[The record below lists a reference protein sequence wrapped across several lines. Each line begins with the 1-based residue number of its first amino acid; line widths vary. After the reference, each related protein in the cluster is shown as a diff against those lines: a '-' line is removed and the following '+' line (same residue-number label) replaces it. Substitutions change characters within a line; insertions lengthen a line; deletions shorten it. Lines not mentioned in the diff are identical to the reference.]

1 MRILSLIILKS
12 ASKRYYDKD
21 FNMKRTI
28 ATLILLVLGTSI
40 SQAQMLKFGVKG
52 GLNFANYTGGEI
64 SGVDF
69 KTITSYHAGVVME
82 LKVFENFAIQ
92 PELLYST
99 QGSELEG
106 LGEQVKNELGY
117 LSLPVLAKFYLTSNK
132 LSLELG
138 PQASF
143 LVSERNEVDANDTN
157 SFDFGIAGGLSYKIT
172 KGLFVSGRY
181 VAGLTE
187 AKKDA
192 DVKNS
197 LIQFSVGYLF

>member
-1 MRILSLIILKS
+1 
-12 ASKRYYDKD
+12 
-21 FNMKRTI
+21 MKRTI

-99 QGSELEG
+99 QGSELDG
-106 LGEQVKNELGY
+106 LGDQIKNELGY
-117 LSLPVLAKFYLTSNK
+117 ISLPVLAKFYLTKDK

-138 PQASF
+138 PQASV
-143 LVSERNEVDANDTN
+143 LVSERNEV
-157 SFDFGIAGGLSYKIT
+157 SQKIAIH
-172 KGLFVSGRY
+172 
-181 VAGLTE
+181 LTLLLLE
-187 AKKDA
+187 
-192 DVKNS
+192 V
-197 LIQFSVGYLF
+197 

>member
-1 MRILSLIILKS
+1 
-12 ASKRYYDKD
+12 
-21 FNMKRTI
+21 MKKTI
-28 ATLILLVLGTSI
+28 ATLILLVLGTGI
-40 SQAQMLKFGVKG
+40 SQAQLLQFGVKG
-52 GLNFANYTGGEI
+52 GVNFANYTGGDV
-64 SGVDF
+64 SGEDF
-69 KTITSYHAGVVME
+69 KTITSYHAGMVME

-99 QGSELEG
+99 QGAELEG
-106 LGEQVKNELGY
+106 LGDQVKNELGY
-117 LSLPVLAKFYLTSNK
+117 LSIPVLAKFYLTSNE

-157 SFDFGIAGGLSYKIT
+157 SFEFGIAGGLSYKIT
-172 KGLFVSGRY
+172 KSIFVSGRY

-187 AKKDA
+187 AKKNA

-197 LIQFSVGYLF
+197 LIQFSVGYMF

>member
-1 MRILSLIILKS
+1 
-12 ASKRYYDKD
+12 
-21 FNMKRTI
+21 MKKTI
-28 ATLILLVLGTSI
+28 ATLILLVLGTGL
-40 SQAQMLKFGVKG
+40 SQAQLLQFGIKG
-52 GLNFANYTGGEI
+52 GVNFANYTGGDV

-69 KTITSYHAGVVME
+69 KTITSYHAGIVME
-82 LKVFENFAIQ
+82 LKVLENLAIQ

-106 LGEQVKNELGY
+106 LGDQVKNELGY
-117 LSLPVLAKFYLTSNK
+117 LSIPVLAKFYLTSNK

-157 SFDFGIAGGLSYKIT
+157 SFEFGIAGGLSYKIT
-172 KGLFVSGRY
+172 KSIFLSGRY

-197 LIQFSVGYLF
+197 LIQFSVGYMF

>member
-1 MRILSLIILKS
+1 
-12 ASKRYYDKD
+12 
-21 FNMKRTI
+21 MKKTI
-28 ATLILLVLGTSI
+28 ATLILLVLGTGI
-40 SQAQMLKFGVKG
+40 SQAQLLEFGVKG
-52 GLNFANYTGGEI
+52 GVNFANYTRGDV

-69 KTITSYHAGVVME
+69 KTITSYHAGMVME

-99 QGSELEG
+99 QGAELEG
-106 LGEQVKNELGY
+106 LGDQVKNELGY
-117 LSLPVLAKFYLTSNK
+117 LSIPVLAKFYLTSNE

-157 SFDFGIAGGLSYKIT
+157 SFEFGIAGGLSYKIT
-172 KGLFVSGRY
+172 KSIFVSGRY

-197 LIQFSVGYLF
+197 LIQFSVGYMF

>member
-1 MRILSLIILKS
+1 
-12 ASKRYYDKD
+12 
-21 FNMKRTI
+21 MKKTI
-28 ATLILLVLGTSI
+28 ATLILLVLGTGL
-40 SQAQMLKFGVKG
+40 SQAQLLQFGVKG
-52 GLNFANYTGGEI
+52 GVNFANYTGGDV

-69 KTITSYHAGVVME
+69 KTITSYHAGMVME
-82 LKVFENFAIQ
+82 LKVLENLAIQ

-99 QGSELEG
+99 QGSELNDIG
-106 LGEQVKNELGY
+106 GQIKNELGY
-117 LSLPVLAKFYLTSNK
+117 LSIPVLAKFYLTSNE

-157 SFDFGIAGGLSYKIT
+157 SFEFGIAGGLSYKIT
-172 KGLFVSGRY
+172 KSIFVSGRY

-197 LIQFSVGYLF
+197 LIQFSVGYMF

>member
-1 MRILSLIILKS
+1 
-12 ASKRYYDKD
+12 
-21 FNMKRTI
+21 MKKTI
-28 ATLILLVLGTSI
+28 ATLILLVLGTGL
-40 SQAQMLKFGVKG
+40 SQAQLLEFGVKG
-52 GLNFANYTGGEI
+52 GVNFANYTGGDV

-69 KTITSYHAGVVME
+69 KTITSYHAGMVME
-82 LKVFENFAIQ
+82 LKVLENLAIQ

-99 QGSELEG
+99 QGAELEG
-106 LGEQVKNELGY
+106 LGDQVKNELGY
-117 LSLPVLAKFYLTSNK
+117 LSIPVLAKFYLTSNE

-157 SFDFGIAGGLSYKIT
+157 SFEFGIAGGLSYKIT
-172 KGLFVSGRY
+172 KSIFVSGRY

-197 LIQFSVGYLF
+197 LIQFSLGYMF

>member
-1 MRILSLIILKS
+1 
-12 ASKRYYDKD
+12 
-21 FNMKRTI
+21 MKKTI
-28 ATLILLVLGTSI
+28 ATLILLVLGTGI
-40 SQAQMLKFGVKG
+40 SQAQLLEFGVKG
-52 GLNFANYTGGEI
+52 GVNFANYTGGDV

-69 KTITSYHAGVVME
+69 KTITSYHAGMVME

-99 QGSELEG
+99 QGAELEG
-106 LGEQVKNELGY
+106 LGDQFKNKLGY
-117 LSLPVLAKFYLTSNK
+117 LSIPVLAKFYLTSNE

-157 SFDFGIAGGLSYKIT
+157 SFEFGIAGGLSYKIT
-172 KGLFVSGRY
+172 KSIFVSGRY

-197 LIQFSVGYLF
+197 LIQFSVGYMF

>member
-1 MRILSLIILKS
+1 
-12 ASKRYYDKD
+12 
-21 FNMKRTI
+21 MKKTI
-28 ATLILLVLGTSI
+28 ATLILLVLGTGL
-40 SQAQMLKFGVKG
+40 SQAQLLQFGIKG
-52 GLNFANYTGGEI
+52 GVNFANYTGGDV

-69 KTITSYHAGVVME
+69 KTITSYHAGMVME
-82 LKVFENFAIQ
+82 LKVLENLAIQ

-99 QGSELEG
+99 QGAELED
-106 LGEQVKNELGY
+106 LGDQVKNELGY
-117 LSLPVLAKFYLTSNK
+117 LSIPVLAKFYLTSNK

-157 SFDFGIAGGLSYKIT
+157 SFEFGIAGGLSYKIT
-172 KGLFVSGRY
+172 KSIFVSGRY

-197 LIQFSVGYLF
+197 LIQFSVGYMF

>member
-1 MRILSLIILKS
+1 M
-12 ASKRYYDKD
+12 
-21 FNMKRTI
+21 
-28 ATLILLVLGTSI
+28 
-40 SQAQMLKFGVKG
+40 
-52 GLNFANYTGGEI
+52 
-64 SGVDF
+64 
-69 KTITSYHAGVVME
+69 
-82 LKVFENFAIQ
+82 
-92 PELLYST
+92 
-99 QGSELEG
+99 
-106 LGEQVKNELGY
+106 GY

-172 KGLFVSGRY
+172 KNLFVSGRY

>member
-1 MRILSLIILKS
+1 
-12 ASKRYYDKD
+12 
-21 FNMKRTI
+21 MKKTI
-28 ATLILLVLGTSI
+28 ATLILLVLGTGL
-40 SQAQMLKFGVKG
+40 SQAQLLQFGIKG
-52 GLNFANYTGGEI
+52 GVNFANYTGGDV
-64 SGVDF
+64 SDVDF
-69 KTITSYHAGVVME
+69 KTITSYHAGMVME

-106 LGEQVKNELGY
+106 LSDQVKNELGY
-117 LSLPVLAKFYLTSNK
+117 LSIPVLAKFYLTSNE

-157 SFDFGIAGGLSYKIT
+157 SFEFGIAGGLSYKIT
-172 KGLFVSGRY
+172 KSIFLSGRY

-197 LIQFSVGYLF
+197 LIQFSVGYMF

>member
-1 MRILSLIILKS
+1 M
-12 ASKRYYDKD
+12 
-21 FNMKRTI
+21 
-28 ATLILLVLGTSI
+28 ILLVLGTGI
-40 SQAQMLKFGVKG
+40 SQAQLLEFGVKG
-52 GLNFANYTGGEI
+52 GVNFANYTGGDV

-69 KTITSYHAGVVME
+69 KTITSYHAGMVME

-99 QGSELEG
+99 QGAELEG
-106 LGEQVKNELGY
+106 LGDQVKNELGY
-117 LSLPVLAKFYLTSNK
+117 LSIPVLAKFYLTSNE

-157 SFDFGIAGGLSYKIT
+157 SFEFGIAGGLSYKIT
-172 KGLFVSGRY
+172 KSIFVSGRY

-197 LIQFSVGYLF
+197 LIQFSVGYMF

>member
-1 MRILSLIILKS
+1 MKKKFIIVVL
-12 ASKRYYDKD
+12 
-21 FNMKRTI
+21 
-28 ATLILLVLGTSI
+28 LILGI
-40 SQAQMLKFGVKG
+40 SSTQAQSLKLGLKG
-52 GLNFANYTGGEI
+52 GVNFSNYSGGEI

-69 KTITSYHAGVVME
+69 KTITSYHAGVLIE

-99 QGSELEG
+99 QGSQLKG
-106 LGEQVKNELGY
+106 LGDQIKNELGY
-117 LSLPVLAKFYLTSNK
+117 LSLPVLAKFYLTSNT

-138 PQASF
+138 PQASV
-143 LVSERNEVDANDTN
+143 LVSERNEINTKDSN

-172 KGLFVSGRY
+172 KSMFISGRY

-187 AKKDA
+187 AKKNA

>member
-1 MRILSLIILKS
+1 
-12 ASKRYYDKD
+12 
-21 FNMKRTI
+21 MKRTI
-28 ATLILLVLGTSI
+28 FMLVLLVLGTGI
-40 SQAQMLKFGVKG
+40 SQAQLLKFGIKG
-52 GLNFANYTGGEI
+52 GLNFANYTGGSV
-64 SGVDF
+64 SGIDF
-69 KTITSYHAGVVME
+69 KTITSYHAGIVTE

-99 QGSELEG
+99 QGSELKG
-106 LGEQVKNELGY
+106 LGDQVKNELGY
-117 LSLPVLAKFYLTSNK
+117 ISIPVLAKFYLTSNE

-143 LVSERNEVDANDTN
+143 LVSERNEVSSNDTN
-157 SFDFGIAGGLSYKIT
+157 SFEFGLAGGLSYKIT
-172 KGLFVSGRY
+172 KSIFVSGRY

-197 LIQFSVGYLF
+197 VIQFSVGYLF

>member
-1 MRILSLIILKS
+1 
-12 ASKRYYDKD
+12 
-21 FNMKRTI
+21 MKKTI
-28 ATLILLVLGTSI
+28 ATLILLVLGTGI
-40 SQAQMLKFGVKG
+40 SQAQLLEFGVKG
-52 GLNFANYTGGEI
+52 GVNFANYTGGDV

-69 KTITSYHAGVVME
+69 KTITSYHAGMVME

-99 QGSELEG
+99 QGAELEG
-106 LGEQVKNELGY
+106 LGDQVKNELGY
-117 LSLPVLAKFYLTSNK
+117 LSIPVLAKFYLTSNE

-143 LVSERNEVDANDTN
+143 LVSECNEVDANDTN
-157 SFDFGIAGGLSYKIT
+157 SFEFGIAGGLSYKIT
-172 KGLFVSGRY
+172 KSIFVSGRY

-197 LIQFSVGYLF
+197 LIQFSVGYMF

>member
-1 MRILSLIILKS
+1 
-12 ASKRYYDKD
+12 
-21 FNMKRTI
+21 MKKTI
-28 ATLILLVLGTSI
+28 ATLILLVLGTGL
-40 SQAQMLKFGVKG
+40 SQAQLLEFGVKG
-52 GLNFANYTGGEI
+52 GVNFANYTGGDV

-69 KTITSYHAGVVME
+69 KTITSYHAGMVME

-99 QGSELEG
+99 QGAELEG
-106 LGEQVKNELGY
+106 LGDQVKNELGY
-117 LSLPVLAKFYLTSNK
+117 LSIPVLAKFYLTSNE

-143 LVSERNEVDANDTN
+143 FVSERNEVDANDTN
-157 SFDFGIAGGLSYKIT
+157 SFEFGIAGGLSYKIT
-172 KGLFVSGRY
+172 KSIFVSGRY

-197 LIQFSVGYLF
+197 LIQFSVGYMF

>member
-1 MRILSLIILKS
+1 
-12 ASKRYYDKD
+12 
-21 FNMKRTI
+21 MKRTI
-28 ATLILLVLGTSI
+28 ATMILLVLGTGF

-52 GLNFANYTGGEI
+52 GVNFANYTGGDV

-69 KTITSYHAGVVME
+69 KTITSYHAGMVME
-82 LKVFENFAIQ
+82 LKVFENLAIQ

-99 QGSELEG
+99 QGAELEG
-106 LGEQVKNELGY
+106 LGDQVKNELGY
-117 LSLPVLAKFYLTSNK
+117 LSIPVLAKFYLTSNE

-157 SFDFGIAGGLSYKIT
+157 SFEFGIAGGLSYKIT
-172 KGLFVSGRY
+172 KSIFVSGRY

-197 LIQFSVGYLF
+197 LIQFSVGYMF

>member
-1 MRILSLIILKS
+1 
-12 ASKRYYDKD
+12 
-21 FNMKRTI
+21 MKKTI
-28 ATLILLVLGTSI
+28 ATLILLVLGTGI
-40 SQAQMLKFGVKG
+40 SHAQLLEFGVKG
-52 GLNFANYTGGEI
+52 GVNFANYTGGDV

-69 KTITSYHAGVVME
+69 KTITSYHAGMVME

-99 QGSELEG
+99 QGAELEG
-106 LGEQVKNELGY
+106 LGDQVKNELGY
-117 LSLPVLAKFYLTSNK
+117 LSIPVLAKFYLTSNE

-157 SFDFGIAGGLSYKIT
+157 SFEFGIAGGLSYKIT
-172 KGLFVSGRY
+172 KSIFVSGRY

-197 LIQFSVGYLF
+197 LIQFSVGYMF